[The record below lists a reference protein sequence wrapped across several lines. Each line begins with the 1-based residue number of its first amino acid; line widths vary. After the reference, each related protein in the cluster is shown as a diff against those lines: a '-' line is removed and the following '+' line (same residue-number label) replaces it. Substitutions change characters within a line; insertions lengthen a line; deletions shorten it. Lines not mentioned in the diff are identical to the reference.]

1 MDSDSILWLLI
12 VVSIVALIAFIIYQI
27 MCLSDL
33 EADYVNPYESSS
45 KVNAVVVPEFLVQ
58 GALCGVLLVS
68 GRWFMFLGN
77 VPLAYYYLRLN
88 DWYEMHCE
96 SRLVAL
102 QALSV
107 KVKGLMQQL
116 KKHRDYIDLICETN
130 IRLLHLF
137 LRWVHLLDVTEIYRN
152 LTREKKTRLKKPGV
166 YLFFFFL
173 AILSIPTGLFLL
185 SALVSSKHGELDLR
199 ASFLE
204 F

>member
-12 VVSIVALIAFIIYQI
+12 VVFIIALLALIIYQI

-33 EADYVNPYESSS
+33 EADYVNPFETSS

-58 GALCGVLLVS
+58 GALCGVLVVS

-77 VPLAYYYLRLN
+77 VPLAYYHLRLN

-107 KVKGLMQQL
+107 EVKGLMF
-116 KKHRDYIDLICETN
+116 HRRE
-130 IRLLHLF
+130 
-137 LRWVHLLDVTEIYRN
+137 HLLDVTEIYRN
-152 LTREKKTRLKKPGV
+152 LTQEKKTRLKKLGV

-173 AILSIPTGLFLL
+173 AILSIPAGLFSL
-185 SALVSSKHGELDLR
+185 SAVVSSKHGELDLR